1 MAPVEKV
8 FAAIKRDSEEWP
20 EEMKKLEF
28 INYLHKRIQALDL
41 AWVSESFRSCLKYG
55 LRALHKMKI

>member
-8 FAAIKRDSEEWP
+8 FATIKKDSDEWP
-20 EEMKKLEF
+20 AEMKKLDF
-28 INYLHKRIQALDL
+28 INYLHKRIQSQDF
-41 AWVSESFRSCLKYG
+41 AWIAESFVSCLKYG